1 MLAIPS
7 LSSLRR
13 PLPIFVGIAALV
25 LLAAAVW
32 AQVGGERGIAPVAAS
47 SDISVTGIEV
57 DATGESSDEARA
69 NGWEQ
74 AQRKAWERLEGPEL
88 SDSQIAGL
96 VSAIVIER
104 EQLGPRRYIAR
115 LGVIFDRQRANAYLG
130 GSEQARRSAPMLLVP
145 VTMSAGTELVYEM
158 RNPWQRAWAEYQS
171 GSSRIDYVRPAGS
184 GGDSLLITYGQTGRR
199 SRTWWRTVLD
209 QFSAS
214 DVLVPIADLRYT
226 YPGGP
231 IEGTFTARHGPDND
245 YLAGFRLTA
254 ANPEQLPAMLEQAV
268 VRFDAIFER
277 ALASGR
283 LAPDPTLDLGDLEI
297 DPAIQRLIDLG
308 RAEDERQRAAAAASA
323 AAERNARE
331 NQQAEPGANVTAA
344 PVETP
349 PPPGSVALYT
359 VQIATPD
366 TDAFNAGVAQV
377 RGASGVRSAG
387 IRSTAIGGTSVLTV
401 GYEGSID
408 QLAAA
413 LRSQGFTVRQANNAL
428 SVSR

>member
-1 MLAIPS
+1 MHLIPS
-7 LSSLRR
+7 LPALRR
-13 PLPIFVGIAALV
+13 PLPIFAGLAALV
-25 LLAAAVW
+25 LLAATVW

-57 DATGESSDEARA
+57 DATGKSSDEARA

-74 AQRKAWERLEGPEL
+74 AQRKAWERLKGPEL

-145 VTMSAGTELVYEM
+145 VTFSAGTELVYEM

-184 GGDSLLITYGQTGRR
+184 GGDSLLVTYGQTGRR
-199 SRTWWRTVLD
+199 SRIWWRTVLD

-231 IEGTFTARHGPDND
+231 IEGTFTARHGPDNV
-245 YLAGFRLTA
+245 YLAGFRMTA
-254 ANPEQLPAMLEQAV
+254 ANPEQLPAMLEKAV
-268 VRFDAIFER
+268 VRFDAIFEQ
-277 ALASGR
+277 ALANGR

-308 RAEDERQRAAAAASA
+308 RAEAERERAAAAAA
-323 AAERNARE
+323 RATRE
-331 NQQAEPGANVTAA
+331 NQQAEPGSSVTSA
-344 PVETP
+344 PIDNP
-349 PPPGSVALYT
+349 PPPGSVGLYT

-366 TDAFNAGVAQV
+366 ADAFNAGVAQV
-377 RGASGVRSAG
+377 RGASGVRTAG

-401 GYEGSID
+401 GFEGSID

>member
-1 MLAIPS
+1 MHLIPS
-7 LSSLRR
+7 LPALRR
-13 PLPIFVGIAALV
+13 PLPIFAGLAALV

-47 SDISVTGIEV
+47 SDISVTRIEV

-74 AQRKAWERLEGPEL
+74 AQRKAWERLKGPEL

-145 VTMSAGTELVYEM
+145 VTFSAGTELVYEM

-171 GSSRIDYVRPAGS
+171 GASRIDYVRPAGS
-184 GGDSLLITYGQTGRR
+184 GGDSLLVTYGQTGRR
-199 SRTWWRTVLD
+199 SRIWWRTVLD

-231 IEGTFTARHGPDND
+231 IEGTFTARHGPDNE
-245 YLAGFRLTA
+245 YLAGFRMTA
-254 ANPEQLPAMLEQAV
+254 ANPEQLPAMLEKAV
-268 VRFDAIFER
+268 VRFDAIFEQ
-277 ALASGR
+277 ALANGR
-283 LAPDPTLDLGDLEI
+283 LAPDPTLDLGELEI

-308 RAEDERQRAAAAASA
+308 RADAERQRAAAAAASA
-323 AAERNARE
+323 RATRE
-331 NQQAEPGANVTAA
+331 NQQAEPGSNITSA
-344 PVETP
+344 PVDNP
-349 PPPGSVALYT
+349 PPPGSVGLYT

-366 TDAFNAGVAQV
+366 ADAFNAGVAQV
-377 RGASGVRSAG
+377 RGASGVRTAG

-401 GYEGSID
+401 GFEGSID

-413 LRSQGFTVRQANNAL
+413 LRSQGFTVRQANNTL